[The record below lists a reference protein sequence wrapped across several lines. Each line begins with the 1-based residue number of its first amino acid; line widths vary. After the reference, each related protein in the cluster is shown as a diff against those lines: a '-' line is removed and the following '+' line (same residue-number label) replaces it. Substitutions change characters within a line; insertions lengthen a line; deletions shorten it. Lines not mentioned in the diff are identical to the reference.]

1 MNHAE
6 LEEAVIESFDIP
18 LLSIPKGFLQPEI
31 LGTGKPEESL
41 LNVNRTKSTAHYK
54 YMSKWLIDDW

>member
-6 LEEAVIESFDIP
+6 LEEAVIESFDIR

-31 LGTGKPEESL
+31 LGTGKPVESL

-54 YMSKWLIDDW
+54 